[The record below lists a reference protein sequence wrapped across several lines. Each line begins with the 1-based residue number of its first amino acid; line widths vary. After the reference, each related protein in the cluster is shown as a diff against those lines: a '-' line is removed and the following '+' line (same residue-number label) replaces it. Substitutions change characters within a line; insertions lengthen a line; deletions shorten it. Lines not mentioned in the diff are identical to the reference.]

1 MGHMDRGDVI
11 EEAADGDVGDAGE
24 LELRDRW
31 ISVKREL
38 VARVKELTVLWQVG
52 RLGASRRMILGYT
65 NGTEN
70 GRTPAD
76 VGIEGDKQAPVPMA
90 ILAANVC
97 DSKDSVLP
105 ARIENTRA
113 TWHAPAGLE
122 FFVDFEFRSV
132 SSR

>member
-1 MGHMDRGDVI
+1 MEESPGGDIGDDGEI
-11 EEAADGDVGDAGE
+11 EM
-24 LELRDRW
+24 RDRL

-70 GRTPAD
+70 GQTPAD
-76 VGIEGDKQAPVPMA
+76 VGIERDKQAPVPMA

-113 TWHAPAGLE
+113 AWHAPAGLE
-122 FFVDFEFRSV
+122 FFVDFEIRSV
-132 SSR
+132 ISR